1 VSVGKAMDD
10 PVLSKQKVLMQRS
23 RRARESFP
31 LLLFLP
37 LSVFALVGACAGA
50 PDQKDWIKVGQTTR
64 EDVVARYGQPDLIM
78 ASEGGET
85 AIYRPRDP
93 KQSPPQVQIPT
104 VQAGPLGTVTT
115 KTEPV
120 KPGLG
125 ARPTNSGVEGRP
137 EQELRIRYDDRG
149 IVQEVIR

>member
-1 VSVGKAMDD
+1 MRWVPMI
-10 PVLSKQKVLMQRS
+10 
-23 RRARESFP
+23 RRYC
-31 LLLFLP
+31 LQLLFVSLNA
-37 LSVFALVGACAGA
+37 VALVSACAGVS
-50 PDQKDWIKVGQTTR
+50 DQKDWIKVGETTR

-78 ASEGGET
+78 ASEGGGET

-93 KQSPPQVQIPT
+93 RPASPQVQIPT

-125 ARPTNSGVEGRP
+125 TRPTNSGVEGRP
-137 EQELRIRYDDRG
+137 EQELRIRYDARG

>member
-1 VSVGKAMDD
+1 MRWVPMIR
-10 PVLSKQKVLMQRS
+10 MS
-23 RRARESFP
+23 R
-31 LLLFLP
+31 LQLLFVSLNA
-37 LSVFALVGACAGA
+37 VALVSACAGVS
-50 PDQKDWIKVGQTTR
+50 DQKDWIKVGETTR

-85 AIYRPRDP
+85 AIYRPRDSRP
-93 KQSPPQVQIPT
+93 ASPQMQIPS

-125 ARPTNSGVEGRP
+125 ARPTNSGMEGRP
-137 EQELRIRYDDRG
+137 EQELRIRYDARG